1 MFGNIAN
8 THYQIAKALRAH
20 SDLDVHLYVDEGHH
34 PAMLPESDDPAGFE
48 RYPPWIHKGNYL
60 GPGRYLFPW
69 TSPLIRELAQ
79 FDLVIASGEGPIF
92 AQFCGIPWC
101 FYVSGSDLTM
111 LPFIRRFWS
120 RHRGARAKAANIALA
135 MWQRRAIRRASEI
148 WSQPFQPF
156 RDALTRLGVS
166 AARVAPEYFPV
177 VIDTQLFS
185 ADSTV
190 GTPFAIDLRRDHDF
204 VVFHPSRLMISAESA
219 LREAGQWKQND
230 LLIRAFARFVR
241 KGLARTPVLLIPDR
255 GDSPDVAVA
264 RVLIAQL
271 DIGSHVV
278 WLRPPRLSGYTRGEM
293 VSFYRI
299 ADVVA
304 DDFGAG
310 WFGAVAL
317 EALAMERPVVTY
329 LDQVAMRMLYPWHP
343 MLSASTE
350 DELVDLLTRLYA
362 APDLRRDV
370 GRRGRAWIEEFHRE
384 EAAAARYVRNVRS
397 ATTRLGL

>member
-8 THYQIAKALRAH
+8 THYQVSKALRAH
-20 SDLDVHLYVDEGHH
+20 SDLDVHLYIDAGHH
-34 PAMLPESDDPAGFE
+34 PAMLPEGDDPALAEG
-48 RYPPWIHKGNYL
+48 YPPWIHKGRYL

-69 TSPLIRELAQ
+69 TSPLVRELAQ
-79 FDLVIASGEGPIF
+79 CDLVIASGEGPIF
-92 AQFCGIPWC
+92 AQFCGVPWC
-101 FYVSGSDLTM
+101 FFVSGSDLTV
-111 LPFIRRFWS
+111 LPFARRFWS
-120 RHRGARAKAANIALA
+120 RHRSARAKAANLVLA
-135 MWQRRAIRRASEI
+135 MWQRRAIGRASEI
-148 WSQPFQPF
+148 WSQPFRPF
-156 RDALTRLGVS
+156 RDALARLRVS
-166 AARVAPEYFPV
+166 PARVSPEYFPV
-177 VIDTQLFS
+177 VLDTQMFNAEGNVSVPL
-185 ADSTV
+185 ALE
-190 GTPFAIDLRRDHDF
+190 LRRDHDF
-204 VVFHPSRLMISAESA
+204 VVFHPSRLMISAEPA
-219 LREAGQWKQND
+219 LREAGQWKRND

-241 KGLARTPVLLIPDR
+241 KGIARTPVLLIPDR

-264 RVLIAQL
+264 RALVAQL
-271 DIGSHVV
+271 DIGSHVA
-278 WLRPPRLSGYTRGEM
+278 WLRPPMRTGYTRGEM

-329 LDQVAMRMLYPWHP
+329 LDEAAMRVLYPWHP

-350 DELVDLLTRLYA
+350 DELVELLTRLHG
-362 APDLRRDV
+362 APELRRDI
-370 GRRGRAWIEEFHRE
+370 GRRGRDWIEEFHRE